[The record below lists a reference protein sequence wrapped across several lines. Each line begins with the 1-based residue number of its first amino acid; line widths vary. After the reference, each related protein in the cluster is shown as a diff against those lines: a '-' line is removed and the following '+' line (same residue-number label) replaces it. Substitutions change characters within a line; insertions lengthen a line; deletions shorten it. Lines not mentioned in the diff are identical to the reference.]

1 MVVCQIY
8 IHTITILTK
17 NYRIK
22 DMKEIK
28 FKLPSNADSVTVKVE
43 MTRQELDHA
52 RYLNHREERLKKQ
65 REYYR
70 THREYYIEY
79 EIKYQKNKSLVERK
93 RIYET

>member
-1 MVVCQIY
+1 MTRNESKYRTSI
-8 IHTITILTK
+8 IL
-17 NYRIK
+17 
-22 DMKEIK
+22 
-28 FKLPSNADSVTVKVE
+28 
-43 MTRQELDHA
+43 MTRQQKDHE
-52 RYLNHREERLKKQ
+52 RYIANREERLKKQ

>member
-1 MVVCQIY
+1 
-8 IHTITILTK
+8 
-17 NYRIK
+17 
-22 DMKEIK
+22 
-28 FKLPSNADSVTVKVE
+28 

-52 RYLNHREERLKKQ
+52 RYLNHRDERLKKH

-79 EIKYQKNKSLVERK
+79 EIKYQKQKSLVERK